1 MQIKVSGSNM
11 DVGKA
16 LTSFV
21 EEHLAKD
28 VTKYF
33 EKAIRAEVHF
43 SKEKHH
49 SFKALVTV
57 NEGVRG
63 GIVVKSNA
71 EAGDPH
77 SCFIEAL
84 QKAVAQLR
92 RYKDRIKNYR
102 RNGGGIKN
110 IEPVFESFEATKYV
124 LPPLAYNVFAEMEEE
139 VKKDE
144 AQKIIQEKITNIET
158 LTADEAVMK
167 MDLADLPAL
176 VFVNRQS
183 GKINVV
189 YHRKDGNISLIDL
202 NNTKTCK

>member
-11 DVGKA
+11 EVGQA

-49 SFKALVTV
+49 MFKALVTV

-63 GIVVKSNA
+63 GIVVKSDA
-71 EAGDPH
+71 EAGDAH
-77 SCFIEAL
+77 ACFIEAL
-84 QKAVAQLR
+84 HKATHQLR

-110 IEPVFESFEATKYV
+110 VEPVYESFEAPKYI
-124 LPPLAYNVFAEMEEE
+124 LPPLSHDVFAEMEENE
-139 VKKDE
+139 KAEEKLNV
-144 AQKIIQEKITNIET
+144 IQEKITDIET

-167 MDLADLPAL
+167 MDLANLPAL
-176 VFVNRQS
+176 VFVNKNNGR
-183 GKINVV
+183 INVV
-189 YHRKDGNISLIDL
+189 YHRKDGNISLIDV
-202 NNTKTCK
+202 KK

>member
-11 DVGKA
+11 DVGQA

-33 EKAIRAEVHF
+33 EKAISAEVHF

-49 SFKALVTV
+49 MFKALIII

-63 GIVVKSNA
+63 GITVKSNA
-71 EAGDPH
+71 EAGDAH
-77 SCFIEAL
+77 TCFMEAL
-84 QKAVAQLR
+84 HKAVHQLR

-110 IEPVFESFEATKYV
+110 IEPIYESFEATKYI
-124 LPPLAYNVFAEMEEE
+124 LPPLPYDVFSEMEESE
-139 VKKDE
+139 KSEEKL
-144 AQKIIQEKITNIET
+144 KIIQEKITNIET
-158 LTADEAVMK
+158 ITPNEAVMK
-167 MDLADLPAL
+167 MDLANLPAL
-176 VFVNRQS
+176 VFVNQDS
-183 GKINVV
+183 GRINVV
-189 YHRKDGNISLIDL
+189 YHRKDGNISLIDI
-202 NNTKTCK
+202 KK

>member
-11 DVGKA
+11 DVGQA
-16 LTSFV
+16 LTTFV
-21 EEHLAKD
+21 EEHIAKD

-49 SFKALVTV
+49 MFKALITV
-57 NEGVRG
+57 NEGVKG
-63 GIVVKSNA
+63 GIIVKSDA
-71 EAGDPH
+71 EAGDAH
-77 SCFIEAL
+77 ACFVEAL
-84 QKAVAQLR
+84 QKAVHQLR

-110 IEPVFESFEATKYV
+110 VEPVYESFEVKKYV
-124 LPPLAYNVFAEMEEE
+124 LPPLPYDVFAEMEENE
-139 VKKDE
+139 KAEEKL
-144 AQKIIQEKITNIET
+144 KIVEEKITNIET

-176 VFVNRQS
+176 VFVNKDNGR
-183 GKINVV
+183 INVV
-189 YHRKDGNISLIDL
+189 YHRKDGNISLIDV
-202 NNTKTCK
+202 KK